1 MTESGG
7 ESHAGGMHAGIAA
20 GGLLFL
26 ILLVAVIYMATR
38 KNIEE
43 GKILFKY

>member
-7 ESHAGGMHAGIAA
+7 ESHSMHVGIAA
-20 GGLLFL
+20 AGVLFL
-26 ILLVAVIYMATR
+26 ILLVAVIYIATR